1 MHGICKTIWS
11 RFIWSRFLI
20 YLQYNTIRIYFWQ
33 WSVADIYRAYTLAPF
48 SRRISSVWIFIN
60 CLVFGVFFT
69 LQNPF
74 YNIQH
79 PDFNFYLPNDAAL
92 LELSQPV
99 VENHYVRIAML
110 PTRCHDFTAQDCIAI
125 GWGKTQGIT
134 VSCVPLVYNHSYVLA
149 SYSRFENTFYSSI
162 NLRGHK
168 TQNLIVCPHTLTSFN
183 FQCLFLKAS
192 VPWPCII
199 LIYQRSRSRPMPNKS
214 ESFFIKKSR
223 FSIPYGQFYVS
234 YLINQ
239 GI

>member
-60 CLVFGVFFT
+60 CLVFGFFFT

-125 GWGKTQGIT
+125 GWGKTQGNRLMCPAGLQPLI
-134 VSCVPLVYNHSYVLA
+134 CFGIILKIRKYFLLVYK
-149 SYSRFENTFYSSI
+149 FEGSQNTES
-162 NLRGHK
+162 H
-168 TQNLIVCPHTLTSFN
+168 
-183 FQCLFLKAS
+183 CLPAYFDKLQLS
-192 VPWPCII
+192 MFV
-199 LIYQRSRSRPMPNKS
+199 S
-214 ESFFIKKSR
+214 ESQCSMTLYHTHISKVKVTTHAQQIGVFLYQKVTFQYTLR
-223 FSIPYGQFYVS
+223 SI
-234 YLINQ
+234 LC
-239 GI
+239 